1 VPRFAGEF
9 GIVLDTRATVV
20 LNFAFIKHF
29 VISMKFLHSISRPGS
44 VRIAVA
50 LATAVLCFLPVIAG
64 AAEEGAPAK
73 KIDDRINE
81 AMKPATEFINSV
93 VFYSIKINDEISMPL
108 VIIWLAAAAIFCTFY
123 FKFIN
128 LRSWGLTIRTIRG
141 KYSSPS
147 DPGEITHFQAL
158 TAALSGTVGLGN
170 IAGVAT
176 AISIG
181 GPGATFWMIVMG
193 FLGMTT
199 KFAECTLG
207 VRYRDIDAR
216 GKVFGGPM
224 QYLKKGLAERGLKE
238 VGMVMAVFFAFMC
251 IGGSFGGGNM
261 YQINSATTQFVN
273 TFCDK
278 GGFWDN
284 NRWVFGLIIAVIVG
298 AVIIGGIK
306 SIGKVTAKLVPLMC
320 GMYVVAALMV
330 LLTHL
335 PQIPGAIGE
344 IFSGAF
350 ANTAVVG
357 GLVGVLIQGMKRA
370 TFSNEAGVGSAAI
383 AHSAVMTRK
392 PASEG
397 IVALLEPFVD
407 TVVVCTM
414 TALAIVVTGTYKEA
428 GVEGIQIT
436 SDAFATVLPWFPYIL
451 SLAVILFAFS
461 TMISWSYYGQQA
473 WAYLFGRSKGVEL
486 SYNLLFCAAIVVG
499 AALTLGQ
506 VTDFSDAMIFAMCVP
521 NLIGVYILLPVIKGE
536 LKDFRDHSDR
546 IDRGE

>member
-1 VPRFAGEF
+1 MKSHDLPTAPKSVRA
-9 GIVLDTRATVV
+9 ATV
-20 LNFAFIKHF
+20 LA
-29 VISMKFLHSISRPGS
+29 
-44 VRIAVA
+44 A
-50 LATAVLCFLPVIAG
+50 LALALLPAMAG
-64 AAEEGAPAK
+64 AAEGDAK
-73 KIDDRINE
+73 KIDERINE
-81 AMKPATEFINSV
+81 AMKPATDFINSV
-93 VFYSIKINDEISMPL
+93 VFFAIKINDEISMPL
-108 VIIWLAAAAIFCTFY
+108 VLIWLAAAAIFCTIY
-123 FKFIN
+123 FKFVN
-128 LRSWGLTIRTIRG
+128 LRSWGLAIRTIRG
-141 KYSSPS
+141 KYSSPD

-193 FLGMTT
+193 FLGMTA

-207 VRYRDIDAR
+207 VKYREIDAK

-238 VGMVMAVFFAFMC
+238 FGMIMAVFFAFMC

-261 YQINSATTQFVN
+261 YQINSATSQFVN
-273 TFCDK
+273 TFCEK
-278 GGFWDN
+278 GGFWDS
-284 NRWVFGLIIAVIVG
+284 NRWLFGLIVAVVVG
-298 AVIIGGIK
+298 AVIIGGIR
-306 SIGKVTAKLVPLMC
+306 SIGKVTARLVPLMC
-320 GMYVVAALMV
+320 GMYVLGALVV
-330 LLTHL
+330 LLTHISR
-335 PQIPGAIGE
+335 IPGAFGE
-344 IFSGAF
+344 IFYGAF
-350 ANTAVVG
+350 HDGAVVG
-357 GLVGVLIQGMKRA
+357 GLVGVLIQGMRRA

-383 AHSAVMTRK
+383 AHSAVRTSK

-407 TVVVCTM
+407 TVVICTM
-414 TALAIVVTGTYKEA
+414 TALAIIVTGTYKET

-436 SDAFATVLPWFPYIL
+436 SDAFATVVPWFPYVL

-486 SYNLLFCAAIVVG
+486 SYNLLFCSAIVVG

-506 VTDFSDAMIFAMCVP
+506 VTDFSDAMIFAMGVP
-521 NLIGVYILLPVIKGE
+521 NLIGVYILLPVIKRE
-536 LKDFRDHSDR
+536 LKDFREHADK